1 MQRELTGQRPGVD
14 GVKAYHHSGYRQMT
28 TRKQLFWATTAL
40 MSGLLMAGTA
50 SAQSTGT
57 SAVEIEEI
65 VVTGQR
71 GPRNIDGLAVAE
83 NIAKTRNTVTQEFIS
98 SQAAGQTILATL
110 NLTPGLS
117 FTNAD
122 PYGSS
127 GGNIRLRGFDG
138 ARVSLTFDGIP
149 LNDTGNYS
157 AYTNQQLDPELIER
171 ASVNTGSTDVDSP
184 TASAT
189 GGTINYT
196 TRNPANE
203 FGGWVQGSLGDF
215 NYRRIMGLVDTGEF
229 GPWGTKA
236 WAAVSYTN
244 YDKFKGLGDIEKIQ
258 YNAKIYQ
265 PLGDNGDFISLSGHY
280 NENRNFNYNGPNL
293 MTATGS
299 IQSDVET
306 SPFGWGV
313 DFDRGFKA
321 PTFVNGQA
329 DIDPN
334 HSISTS
340 NNRRSYSWNNNYW
353 GLRTN
358 PSNTGNIRGNSRFT
372 LRDNL
377 ILTVDPSFQY
387 TLANGGSGQTLITES
402 RAAALLNQA
411 ALMAGA
417 PAGTYADLDSSWQL
431 LAGKNGTGGVDL
443 NGDGDML
450 DTVRVHAPSNTNTH
464 RYGLNS
470 SLIWDLNS
478 NHRLRAA
485 YALDWGR
492 HRQTGDYGFIDFS
505 NPTQPRWNDVFG
517 GRNDADNRVIGLDGN
532 TLQARDRK
540 SIASLN
546 QFSLEYRGKFFDE
559 ALTLNLGVRAPFF
572 ERELNQYC
580 YTQNGSSN
588 VRCTTENAVTTK
600 IVNDVATTLTNGNV
614 AFAGVGSVATSG
626 ANAGKFTSTE
636 YIAPYSRT
644 VKFDDVLPN
653 VGFTYRFGEGHAV
666 YGSYSESL
674 SAPRTDSLYA
684 ATRFADGSIGNP
696 TVQPETS
703 ANYDFGYRYASRT
716 VVANASVFLNEFDN
730 RIVSTWD
737 EDLGQYVDRNVGGVE
752 TVGFEASLGWSP
764 TEALS
769 LYASMTL
776 TDSELQDD
784 YIYSYSTVG
793 GVRTPNILQT
803 KGKKQVETPEEMFS
817 LRASYQFNDVF
828 SAGVQGKYTGERWVT
843 DMNDLKVDD
852 YTVVDLDARFDFD
865 TLGLPGTYLQLNVIN
880 LFDEQYY
887 SNLGTRASGVP
898 GALGYSRAFAGVGAP
913 RTVMASIRYQF

>member
-1 MQRELTGQRPGVD
+1 M
-14 GVKAYHHSGYRQMT
+14 
-28 TRKQLFWATTAL
+28 AT
-40 MSGLLMAGTA
+40 TA

-57 SAVEIEEI
+57 EAVEVEQV
-65 VVTGQR
+65 VVTGVR
-71 GPRNIDGLAVAE
+71 GPRNIDGLAVSE

-157 AYTNQQLDPELIER
+157 AYTNQQMDPELIER

-189 GGTINYT
+189 GGTINYVS
-196 TRNPANE
+196 RRPGQE
-203 FGGWVQGSLGDF
+203 FGGWIQGSLGDF
-215 NYRRIMGLVDTGEF
+215 NYRRIMGLVDTGEI
-229 GPWGTKA
+229 GPWGTSA

-258 YNAKIYQ
+258 YNARIYQ
-265 PLGDNGDFISLSGHY
+265 PLGDNGDFVALSGHY
-280 NENRNFNYNGPNL
+280 NENRNYNYNGPNL

-299 IQSDVET
+299 LPSDVET

-313 DFDRGFKA
+313 DFDRTYTA
-321 PTFVNGQA
+321 PTVRAGVA
-329 DIDPN
+329 DYDTN
-334 HSISTS
+334 SS
-340 NNRRSYSWNNNYW
+340 NYW

-372 LRDNL
+372 LAEGL

-387 TLANGGSGQTLITES
+387 TLANGGSGQTVMAES
-402 RAAALLNQA
+402 EVARSGNSDLTWLLLRGSQA
-411 ALMAGA
+411 
-417 PAGTYADLDSSWQL
+417 
-431 LAGKNGTGGVDL
+431 TGGVDL

-450 DTVRVHAPSNTNTH
+450 DRVRVHTPSNTNTH

-470 SLIWDLNS
+470 SLIWDMNDQ
-478 NHRLRAA
+478 HRLRFA

-492 HRQTGDYGFIDFS
+492 HRQTGDYAFIDFS
-505 NPTQPRWNDVFG
+505 NPSAPQWMDVFG
-517 GRNDADNRVIGLDGN
+517 GRNDDSIRVLNQDGFA
-532 TLQARDRK
+532 LQARDRK

-546 QFSLEYRGKFFDE
+546 QFSLEYRGKFFDD
-559 ALTLNLGVRAPFF
+559 ALTLNVGVRAPFF

-580 YTQNGSSN
+580 YTQNASSN
-588 VRCTTENAVTTK
+588 VLCTSEKPT
-600 IVNDVATTLTNGNV
+600 ATLANGNV
-614 AFAGVGSVATSG
+614 TFAGRGT
-626 ANAGKFTSTE
+626 TQ

-644 VKFDDVLPN
+644 VKFDDILPN
-653 VGFTYRFGEGHAV
+653 VGATYRFGNGHAI

-684 ATRFADGSIGNP
+684 VTRVGTEILNP

-703 ANYDFGYRYASRT
+703 KNVDFGYRYASGT
-716 VVANASVFLNEFDN
+716 VVANASVFYNEFQN

-752 TVGFEASLGWSP
+752 TTGFEASLGWSP
-764 TEALS
+764 IEALS

-776 TDSELQDD
+776 TNSELQDD
-784 YIYSYSTVG
+784 YIYSYSTVNG
-793 GVRTPNILQT
+793 ERVPNILLT

-817 LRASYQFNDVF
+817 LRASYQFNEVF
-828 SAGVQGKYTGERWVT
+828 SAGIQGKYTGERWVT
-843 DMNDLKVDD
+843 DVNDLAVDG
-852 YTVVDLDARFDFD
+852 YTVVDLDMRFDFEP
-865 TLGLPGTYLQLNVIN
+865 LGFKGTYLQVNATN

-887 SNLGTRASGVP
+887 STLGTRASATP
-898 GALGYSRAFAGVGAP
+898 GALGYSRPFAGIGSP
-913 RTVMASIRYQF
+913 RTVMATLRYAF